1 MKKLLVLISI
11 CAVNFAV
18 SAPAKK
24 VVEYAKPYRTIDST
38 EYKQADLKDGS
49 VKKGTAIYF
58 GIDDSQKPAGK
69 FGRLIINKNGKFAF
83 EKKPNKSV
91 KFFGYNGVIGRGMYV
106 AGDVEK
112 THANV
117 REKVAMTVAQ
127 GYNSVMIWPRS
138 FKVTPEEQD
147 MVDYLIA
154 ELKKNGIYVQ
164 LRLVGWDIGQ
174 PNYSFERRDEPK
186 FRCLMCDPVWLGY
199 WEKSVMNMLTHKN
212 PYTGMTLAEDPIVL
226 GVNFFGE
233 MNSGYDRLMTNIP
246 DVAPL
251 GEVEWRKWLK
261 EKYATIDKLNKEWK
275 QKTPLK
281 TFNDVTIVHKDKPG
295 RPTSDWFRFI
305 SYKHEKFN
313 TFCRSVIEKAGYK
326 GLVWEGDGS
335 RRMSEILPR
344 GTTSDI
350 VPIDIYYCHPRGGWG
365 SVGNSV
371 NQESAIS
378 KKGSYILTTISTKI
392 NDRPLIVTEH
402 NYCFWNP
409 YVYEGGLLMPAYGAF
424 QGFSQFL
431 VHVNPVSK
439 NPSSLD
445 AFGAGSS
452 PIMRANEVLTYLLFF
467 RGDVSESKKRADLVM
482 PKKWFDESNVA
493 KFPMNL
499 NQAAV
504 GLMVGF
510 AVSLPDLQRPQA
522 LQNSTPRKAD
532 IQFAPSG
539 FASIYTQ
546 DWFTDVERTV
556 DGKFNIADFTNILR
570 ERKILS
576 DDNISDPANGVF
588 QTDTGE
594 ITMRANEKLL
604 KVVTPRTEAV
614 AITANKSEVLKYL
627 KINSTSVDGCIALSS
642 LDGKKISKSSHLLM
656 IYTTEAQRIG
666 TVYSAPEKNFVTLVK
681 NGRGPI
687 CLKVGKLDALAKLN
701 PKKKFVMYPLHSNG
715 ERRERIELS
724 RENDLI
730 KIDLD
735 TSKLQNGPT
744 VFFEIVA
751 E

>member
-1 MKKLLVLISI
+1 MKKLLILLSV

-18 SAPAKK
+18 CAPAKK
-24 VVEYAKPYRTIDST
+24 VVEYAKPYRTISSA
-38 EYKQADLKDGS
+38 EYKRADIKDGW
-49 VKKGTAIYF
+49 VKKGSAIYF
-58 GIDDSQKPAGK
+58 GVDESQKPAGK
-69 FGRLIINKNGKFAF
+69 FGRLIINKDGKFAF
-83 EKKPNKSV
+83 EKQPNKAV
-91 KFFGYNGVIGRGMYV
+91 KFFGYNGVVSRDLLV
-106 AGDVEK
+106 KGDVEATRK
-112 THANV
+112 NV

-127 GYNSVMIWPRS
+127 GYNSVMIWPRT
-138 FKVTPEEQD
+138 FAETPEHQD

-164 LRLVGWDIGQ
+164 LRLVSWDIGQ

-199 WEKSVMNMLTHKN
+199 WENSALKLLTRRN

-233 MNSGYDRLMTNIP
+233 MNSGYDRLMMNIP

-261 EKYATIDKLNKEWK
+261 AKYGSIEKLNEEWK

-281 TFNDVTIVHKDKPG
+281 SFEDVNIHYRERAG
-295 RPTSDWFRFI
+295 RPTSDWYRFI

-313 TFCRSVIEKAGYK
+313 TFCRGVIEKAGYK

-365 SVGNSV
+365 RVGNSV
-371 NQESAIS
+371 GQESAIS
-378 KKGSYILTTISTKI
+378 RNGSYILTTLSTKI

-409 YVYEGGLLMPAYGAF
+409 HVYEGGLLMPAYGAF

-431 VHVNPVSK
+431 VHVNPVTK
-439 NPSSLD
+439 APKSLD
-445 AFGAGSS
+445 AFGAGGS

-482 PKKWFDESNVA
+482 PKKWFDESRVA

-510 AVSLPDLQRPQA
+510 AVSLPDVERPQA
-522 LQNSTPRKAD
+522 LKNSAPKKAD

-539 FASIYTQ
+539 FASIYAQ
-546 DWFTDVERTV
+546 DWFTDVERSI
-556 DGKFNIADFTNILR
+556 DGQFNIANFTKLMR
-570 ERKILS
+570 ERNIISK
-576 DDNISDPANGVF
+576 DNISDPANGIF

-594 ITMRANEKLL
+594 ITMRAKEKLL
-604 KVVTPRTEAV
+604 KIITPRTEAV
-614 AITANKSEVLKYL
+614 AISANKSEQLKHL

-642 LDGKKISKSSHLLM
+642 VDGKNIPESSRLLL
-656 IYTTEAQRIG
+656 IYTTEAQRVG

-681 NGRGPI
+681 NGKGPI
-687 CLKVGKLDALAKLN
+687 CLKIGKLDALAKLASD
-701 PKKKFVMYPLHSNG
+701 KKFVMYPLHSNG
-715 ERRERIELS
+715 ERREKIYLQ
-724 RENDLI
+724 RENGFV

-735 TSKLQNGPT
+735 TSTLQNGTT